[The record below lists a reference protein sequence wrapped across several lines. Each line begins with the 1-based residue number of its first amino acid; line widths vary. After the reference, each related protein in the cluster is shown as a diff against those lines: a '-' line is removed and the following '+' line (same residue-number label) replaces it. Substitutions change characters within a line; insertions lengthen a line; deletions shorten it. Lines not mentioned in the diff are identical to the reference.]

1 MLISASLIHHELVV
15 HELILQQFSRKKN
28 TISIGPRKSKM
39 QKTKQM
45 IVGNIA
51 MIVIFNIEQI
61 YLEIKG
67 MVKCNISNNSHSI
80 FQNNEKPIIYL
91 E

>member
-1 MLISASLIHHELVV
+1 
-15 HELILQQFSRKKN
+15 
-28 TISIGPRKSKM
+28 M